1 MVRYIWGIEM
11 IIKEIREIIK
21 WVYNN
26 LSCFQNGNDSEYY
39 QGRKR
44 GGAKNK
50 GEKESE
56 MISHEIFFLW
66 RIERIG
72 RKGKTCEKGIWNHG
86 GPNFDRI
93 IWFLAM
99 IINCFTHYM
108 NYSPIDIIRDI
119 IRIGSRTALSISLT
133 SIRLI

>member
-56 MISHEIFFLW
+56 MISHEIFFLKDW
-66 RIERIG
+66 KDREERKDMWE
-72 RKGKTCEKGIWNHG
+72 R
-86 GPNFDRI
+86 
-93 IWFLAM
+93 
-99 IINCFTHYM
+99 YM
-108 NYSPIDIIRDI
+108 ESWWPQFRQNNLVFSNDY
-119 IRIGSRTALSISLT
+119 
-133 SIRLI
+133 